1 MKKIVLTGGG
11 TAGHVT
17 PNIALIKGLVNSG
30 YEVHYIGQ
38 RNSIEERLITSL
50 DKTYK
55 VKYHRISAGKLRR
68 NITVKTVVRNF
79 TDMFK
84 VVIGLVEAR
93 GLIATIEPSV
103 IFSKGGYVAVPVV
116 LAGKMAN
123 VPVVVHES
131 DYTPGLTNKIS
142 LPLAENICVSFT
154 ETATLLEKSMKKR
167 PVVTGTPIRKNILD
181 GDKMN
186 GRKLCGFKKNGKPKV
201 LVMGGSQGAKSI
213 NEKIHELVEDGRLDD
228 FNIIHLVGKNN
239 IDFSI
244 KRDNYIQFEYL
255 NNELADIYAYA
266 DLVISRAGANTIFEL
281 LELAKPHVLIPL
293 PKGVSRGD
301 QIDNANSFRRAG
313 YSVVLEEEDITN
325 EKLVDALIDLR
336 RNSEKYSAAMSIS
349 RRKGSIDKIIGI
361 INASFEN

>member
-17 PNIALIKGLVNSG
+17 PNIALIKELVNSG

-38 RNSIEERLITSL
+38 RNSIEEKLITSL
-50 DKTYK
+50 NKTYK
-55 VKYHRISAGKLRR
+55 VKYHRITAGKLRR
-68 NITVKTVVRNF
+68 NVTVKTIINNV

-84 VVIGLVEAR
+84 VIVGLVEAR
-93 GLIATIEPSV
+93 GLLATIEPSV

-123 VPVVVHES
+123 VPIVVHES
-131 DYTPGLTNKIS
+131 DFTPGLTNKIS
-142 LPLAENICVSFT
+142 LPLAENVCVSFT
-154 ETATLLEKSMKKR
+154 ETADLLTKTLKKR
-167 PVVTGTPIRKNILD
+167 PIVTGTPIRKSILN

-201 LVMGGSQGAKSI
+201 LVMGGSQGAKAI
-213 NEKIHELVEDGRLDD
+213 NNIVHELVENGKLDD

-239 IDFSI
+239 ADFSI
-244 KRDNYIQFEYL
+244 KRDNYVQFEYL
-255 NNELADIYAYA
+255 NQELADIYAYT

-281 LELAKPHVLIPL
+281 LELAKPHILIPL

-313 YSVVLEEEDITN
+313 YSVVLEEENLT
-325 EKLVDALIDLR
+325 EESLLDALVDLR
-336 RNSEKYSAAMSIS
+336 RNSETYTKAMSGT
-349 RRKGSIDKIIGI
+349 RRKGSIKKIIGI
-361 INASFEN
+361 INASFEE